1 MTDGK
6 FVSVM
11 TNTFA
16 SEITYKEW
24 KKKIEEFFFADER
37 VIILLKQNGM
47 TKYTVYKTDDVEPVK
62 SITIFGSFK
71 FFGIFV
77 IDPNPPILLN
87 FFLPLFFDVIFEM
100 NFTNLS
106 AALISTPLFLYVK
119 EFLFIIIK

>member
-62 SITIFGSFK
+62 SITIFEYSTKDSFDKCQKIFLK
-71 FFGIFV
+71 FMPKIQDMIV
-77 IDPNPPILLN
+77 KVNIVRPN
-87 FFLPLFFDVIFEM
+87 
-100 NFTNLS
+100 T
-106 AALISTPLFLYVK
+106 
-119 EFLFIIIK
+119 IINKI

>member
-1 MTDGK
+1 MTDAK

-62 SITIFGSFK
+62 SITIFEYSTKESFDK
-71 FFGIFV
+71 CQKIF
-77 IDPNPPILLN
+77 LN
-87 FFLPLFFDVIFEM
+87 FMPKIRDMIVKVNIVRGNTIF
-100 NFTNLS
+100 NK
-106 AALISTPLFLYVK
+106 I
-119 EFLFIIIK
+119 

>member
-24 KKKIEEFFFADER
+24 KKKIEDFFFADER

-62 SITIFGSFK
+62 SITIFEYRTKDSFDKCQKIFLKLCQK
-71 FFGIFV
+71 FKIWS
-77 IDPNPPILLN
+77 L
-87 FFLPLFFDVIFEM
+87 
-100 NFTNLS
+100 
-106 AALISTPLFLYVK
+106 K
-119 EFLFIIIK
+119 

>member
-24 KKKIEEFFFADER
+24 KKKIEKFFFADER

-47 TKYTVYKTDDVEPVK
+47 AKYTVYKTDDVEPVK
-62 SITIFGSFK
+62 SITIFEYSTKDSFDKCQKIFLK
-71 FFGIFV
+71 FMQKIQDMIVKVNIVRGNTIFNK
-77 IDPNPPILLN
+77 I
-87 FFLPLFFDVIFEM
+87 
-100 NFTNLS
+100 
-106 AALISTPLFLYVK
+106 
-119 EFLFIIIK
+119 